1 MSEKWLAQWK
11 LYIWQLLFFLFSF
24 CSCFFS
30 PTLLSSSTPNTHST
44 YTYGSMTTLSD
55 QRKKI
60 NLHVFFLFAFWVMF
74 RWWRRK
80 YALCIDI
87 MHVPRLYLF
96 TWHRYSLKRK
106 RRCIFRHFISILKYV
121 DSRSECYSARSTFWC
136 GIKIWSIPLEW

>member
-1 MSEKWLAQWK
+1 MTRAMKA
-11 LYIWQLLFFLFSF
+11 LYMTTIIFSFLLLFLFFLSHFTVVINSKHPLYVHIWEYDNLIR
-24 CSCFFS
+24 SK
-30 PTLLSSSTPNTHST
+30 
-44 YTYGSMTTLSD
+44 
-55 QRKKI
+55 KKI
-60 NLHVFFLFAFWVMF
+60 NLHVFFLFPFWVMF

>member
-1 MSEKWLAQWK
+1 MTRAMKA
-11 LYIWQLLFFLFSF
+11 LYMTTIIFSFLLLFLFFLSHFTVVINSKHPLYVHIWEYDNLIR
-24 CSCFFS
+24 SK
-30 PTLLSSSTPNTHST
+30 
-44 YTYGSMTTLSD
+44 
-55 QRKKI
+55 KKI
-60 NLHVFFLFAFWVMF
+60 NLHVFFLFPFWVMF
-74 RWWRRK
+74 RWWRRT